1 MWSYNRRILL
11 VSALALAGCGFTP
24 AYGPQG
30 SGNAFLGTIALEEPA
45 DRNEYML
52 NRRLEE
58 RLGRATSPRYSLK
71 TVLTTGENALGS
83 TSSGSNTRSHVDG
96 KVSYDLIDQTTGQTV
111 HSHVVSSFVGYSTS
125 GSNVSTFASQRDA
138 MERLMTILADQIV
151 DQLTLIEP
159 DKLP

>member
-30 SGNAFLGTIALEEPA
+30 SGSALLGTIALEEPA
-45 DRNEYML
+45 DRNEYIL

-83 TSSGSNTRSHVDG
+83 TSTGSNNRSNLDA
-96 KVSYDLIDQTTGQTV
+96 KVSYDLIDQTTGQSV
-111 HSHVVSSFVGYSTS
+111 HSHVVSGFVGYSTS

-159 DKLP
+159 DQLP